1 MVVWQFYRELA
12 PKQIILSSKFAI
24 PYLRFNCVGYC
35 KTCNSTNPTL
45 TKYSAFLNYQVIT
58 NGTQMIYGAYSYKTI
73 GINNITVSI
82 STSGAVTFGGT
93 LVSHTDY
100 QARGVTLIP

>member
-1 MVVWQFYRELA
+1 MQN
-12 PKQIILSSKFAI
+12 SSGI

-45 TKYSAFLNYQVIT
+45 TKYSAFLNYQVT
-58 NGTQMIYGAYSYKTI
+58 TDGTQMIYGAYSDKTI
-73 GINNITVSI
+73 GTNNITVSI